1 LPVCSALDG
10 LSKIERENEGKKTAV
25 TKLAFVTA
33 FLVEEGISLEM
44 TVGGKPEPWWTFP
57 SVSVTRSHLIRAL
70 MLQPWSN
77 SFEDGYV
84 FSNDFQNIL
93 YHDVPEEEA
102 KMWLGAYMCT
112 QGVFMLPTES

>member
-1 LPVCSALDG
+1 
-10 LSKIERENEGKKTAV
+10 
-25 TKLAFVTA
+25 
-33 FLVEEGISLEM
+33 
-44 TVGGKPEPWWTFP
+44 
-57 SVSVTRSHLIRAL
+57 
-70 MLQPWSN
+70 MLQPWSI